1 MAKANITYA
10 HLADQVFPSEGG
22 KLNIIGV
29 FGGLNAPGRI
39 GLAQFPAV
47 YPRLAL
53 AIGLSTT
60 VDQMPINVTFRDEE
74 GKDVVPPFSGTFEI
88 QKQGEAKKSEAAN
101 VNFNLNFDAFQ
112 IQKAGKLFLTIESGD
127 DELGEL
133 ELEAVKVEQQQPP
146 SPPKQ

>member
-39 GLAQFPAV
+39 GLARFPAV

-53 AIGLSTT
+53 AAGLSTT
-60 VDQMPINVTFRDEE
+60 ADKLPISATFRTED

-88 QKQGEAKKSEAAN
+88 KKEGAAKKSEAAT

-112 IQKAGKLFLTIESGD
+112 IEAPGKLYLTIESEK
-127 DELGEL
+127 DELAEL
-133 ELEAVKVEQQQPP
+133 EIEAVQVEQPQPP
-146 SPPKQ
+146 PK

>member
-22 KLNIIGV
+22 KLNVIGV

-53 AIGLSTT
+53 AVGLSTT
-60 VDQMPINVTFRDEE
+60 ADQLPINITFRTEE
-74 GKDVVPPFSGTFEI
+74 GKDVVPPFTGTFEI
-88 QKQGEAKKSEAAN
+88 QKQPDAKKSESAN

-112 IQKAGKLFLTIESGD
+112 IEKAGKLYLTIESD
-127 DELGEL
+127 KDELAEL
-133 ELEAVKVEQQQPP
+133 EIEAVQVQQQP
-146 SPPKQ
+146 SQPPKK